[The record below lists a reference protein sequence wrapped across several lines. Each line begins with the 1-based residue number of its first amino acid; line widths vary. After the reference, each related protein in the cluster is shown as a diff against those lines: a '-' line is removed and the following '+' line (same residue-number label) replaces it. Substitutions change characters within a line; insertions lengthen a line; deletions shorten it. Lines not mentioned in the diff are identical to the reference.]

1 MPRRMKRCG
10 RIRYG
15 QEDCRTL
22 GAAAALTTLGATQA
36 NATPA
41 VDQSPTIARS
51 YAELLDPV
59 PNAAAQ
65 LKADDAAQA
74 NPGLTLAEYVYV
86 YRRHHHHHHH
96 HIITAA
102 TIGCYRRSS
111 SAIRRGTIITTII
124 ITTIAGTN
132 TK

>member
-1 MPRRMKRCG
+1 MDKKIAG
-10 RIRYG
+10 L
-15 QEDCRTL
+15 L

-41 VDQSPTIARS
+41 VDQSPTVARS

-96 HIITAA
+96 HHHH
-102 TIGCYRRSS
+102 RRYHRVLPPFIFGYSP
-111 SAIRRGTIITTII
+111 RHHHHHHHHHHHRWHEY
-124 ITTIAGTN
+124 
-132 TK
+132 